1 MYNGVIQAYMF
12 LYDIDQCPQ
21 IISDT
26 TVKNEVSTPPTADH
40 MNITKLNS
48 TFDFSERDNGWVF
61 NQNFTKSSSYFE
73 NMFLYIQKVMIH
85 AIADVESDHNTQP
98 NMDVHVNSYETT
110 MMKFEEMKRRMVKEM
125 LCLIFSEKGYPKPSG
140 CNVQIKLLTS
150 LTADTFT
157 KLTNNLRNI
166 PYLKLLEKPQFPL
179 LNVSDKQ
186 VLSYTHS
193 NTRYVM
199 FK

>member
-1 MYNGVIQAYMF
+1 MYHIE
-12 LYDIDQCPQ
+12 QCLQ
-21 IISDT
+21 TISDDT
-26 TVKNEVSTPPTADH
+26 GKNELSTQSTAGH
-40 MNITKLNS
+40 MNITKPNLA
-48 TFDFSERDNGWVF
+48 FDFSERENGWVF

-73 NMFLYIQKVMIH
+73 NMFLYIQNVMNR
-85 AIADVESDHNTQP
+85 AIADVESNDEPQPDMDDHI
-98 NMDVHVNSYETT
+98 NSNETT
-110 MMKFEEMKRRMVKEM
+110 MIKFEEMKRRMVKEM

-166 PYLKLLEKPQFPL
+166 PYLKLLETPHFPL

-186 VLSYTHS
+186 VHSYTHS
-193 NTRYVM
+193 KTRYVM